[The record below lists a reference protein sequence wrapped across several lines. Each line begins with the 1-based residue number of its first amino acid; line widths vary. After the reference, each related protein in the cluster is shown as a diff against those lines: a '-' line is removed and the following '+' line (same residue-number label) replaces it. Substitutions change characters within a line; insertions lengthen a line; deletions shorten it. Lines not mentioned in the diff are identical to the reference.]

1 MAKLVKMEYINDV
14 NVYKCELT
22 EEMLA
27 LWNEDRDA
35 FWDKYSEE
43 IEEMWEFSH
52 DEVGDPNDEYYL
64 EEE

>member
-1 MAKLVKMEYINDV
+1 MTKLVKMEYINDV

-43 IEEMWEFSH
+43 IEEMWEFFI
-52 DEVGDPNDEYYL
+52 
-64 EEE
+64 

>member
-22 EEMLA
+22 DEMLA
-27 LWNEDRDA
+27 LWNEDKDA

-52 DEVGDPNDEYYL
+52 DKVCDPNDEYYL

>member
-1 MAKLVKMEYINDV
+1 MTKLVKMEYINDI

-22 EEMLA
+22 DEMLK
-27 LWNEDRDA
+27 LWNEDQEA
-35 FWDKYSEE
+35 FWDKYGEE

-52 DEVGDPNDEYYL
+52 DKVGDPNDEYYL